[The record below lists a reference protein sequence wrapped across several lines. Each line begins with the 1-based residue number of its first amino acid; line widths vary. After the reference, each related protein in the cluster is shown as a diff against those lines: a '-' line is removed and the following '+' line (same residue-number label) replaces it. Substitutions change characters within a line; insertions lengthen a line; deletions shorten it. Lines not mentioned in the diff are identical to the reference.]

1 MVNGNRRWKIFR
13 ETDLFFV
20 VCFFFTN
27 SNIPLLK
34 GCLGLF
40 VGAPLFNLI
49 PTCVLLNLL
58 LLFIAGQWRREE
70 ASDSGHLQETQN
82 TKEEEAKG
90 PQ

>member
-1 MVNGNRRWKIFR
+1 MVNGNRRWKTFR
-13 ETDLFFV
+13 ETDLVFV
-20 VCFFFTN
+20 VVFTD

-34 GCLGLF
+34 VCLGLF

-58 LLFIAGQWRREE
+58 LLFIAGQWSREE

-82 TKEEEAKG
+82 AKEEEAKG